1 MPIRFFLSVG
11 NFQGFFFTPMP
22 SQPLHPHGSWPLL
35 LRLAALKGSKNMG
48 TVTGWLG
55 IFGAWEDVNQ
65 TYSESKWWWKMVIYH
80 GRICKQSPTKQIQIS
95 SWESKGIYSQCDP
108 PTLEMRPSL
117 GNDHDDKPPF
127 IRQLRY
133 LSKFLSFLKPEF
145 WGHFEG

>member
-1 MPIRFFLSVG
+1 MPIWLFYPSEISKDFFSPWCQANLFILTG
-11 NFQGFFFTPMP
+11 PGHFFFGLSPWKGPKTWDGDR
-22 SQPLHPHGSWPLL
+22 LVRY
-35 LRLAALKGSKNMG
+35 LR
-48 TVTGWLG
+48 WLG
-55 IFGAWEDVNQ
+55 RCEPNIFRIQMVV
-65 TYSESKWWWKMVIYH
+65 SLMVIYH

-145 WGHFEG
+145 GGHFEG